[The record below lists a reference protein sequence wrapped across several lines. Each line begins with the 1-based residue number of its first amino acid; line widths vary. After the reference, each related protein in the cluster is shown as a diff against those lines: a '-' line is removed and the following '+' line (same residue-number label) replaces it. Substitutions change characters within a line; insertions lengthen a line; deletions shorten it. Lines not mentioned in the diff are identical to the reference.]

1 MIVICFPTV
10 SVTYR
15 KQQQGSRTR
24 RRYDAQL
31 KFHMAL
37 SHLKVLDLT
46 SNLSGPY
53 CAMILADQGAD
64 VIKVERPNVGDD
76 MRLTPPF
83 VGGESAPF
91 MAANRNKRSVILD
104 LKSAEGLEDFKRLV
118 ADADILI
125 ENFKP
130 GTADRIGV
138 GYGAM
143 QALNPRLIY
152 CSISGF
158 GQTGPYA
165 SRGGFDLISQA
176 MTGLAAI
183 CGDEDGPPHRLPIP
197 VTDICAGMNGAI
209 GILTALAA
217 REKSGRGQQVDVS
230 LFETG
235 IALGFYEGASFFAT
249 GETPERLGQRHRG
262 SAPYQIFAT
271 ADGHIAIGA
280 AAQRFWS
287 LTCKVIGCEELVE
300 DQRFIQKADRVKNS
314 KVLIG
319 IMEKRLLLKTTQE
332 WFELLDAEGIPAGPV
347 MDHKQLFSDPQTLAR
362 DMVAEVEHPTAGATR
377 VVGVP
382 IKLSDTPGG
391 VRRPAPRHG
400 EHTEEIL
407 KKSIEGV
414 AAE

>member
-1 MIVICFPTV
+1 
-10 SVTYR
+10 
-15 KQQQGSRTR
+15 
-24 RRYDAQL
+24 
-31 KFHMAL
+31 
-37 SHLKVLDLT
+37 
-46 SNLSGPY
+46 
-53 CAMILADQGAD
+53 MILADQGAD
-64 VIKVERPNVGDD
+64 VIKIERPNVGDD

-83 VGGESAPF
+83 INGESAPF
-91 MAANRNKRSVILD
+91 MSANRNKRSVILD
-104 LKSAEGLEDFKRLV
+104 LKTDKGLADFKKLV

-130 GTADRIGV
+130 GTADRIGI
-138 GYGAM
+138 GYKAM
-143 QALNPRLIY
+143 QALNQGLIY

-217 REKSGRGQQVDVS
+217 RENTGRGQQVDVS

-271 ADGHIAIGA
+271 SDGHIAIGG

-287 LTCKVIGCEELVE
+287 LTCKVINRE
-300 DQRFIQKADRVKNS
+300 DLIDDTRFVQKADRVKNNM
-314 KVLIG
+314 VLVD
-319 IMEKRLLLKTTQE
+319 IMEKELLKKTTQE

-347 MDHKQLFSDPQTLAR
+347 MNHEQMFSDPQTLAR
-362 DMVAEVEHPTAGATR
+362 DMVTEVEHPTAGVTKL
-377 VVGVP
+377 VGVP
-382 IKLSDTPGG
+382 IKLSETPGS

-400 EHTEEIL
+400 EHTNEVLSGAI
-407 KKSIEGV
+407 KGV

>member
-1 MIVICFPTV
+1 M
-10 SVTYR
+10 
-15 KQQQGSRTR
+15 
-24 RRYDAQL
+24 A
-31 KFHMAL
+31 MAL

-64 VIKVERPNVGDD
+64 VIKIERPNVGDD

-83 VGGESAPF
+83 INGESAPF
-91 MAANRNKRSVILD
+91 MSANRNKRSVILD
-104 LKSAEGLEDFKRLV
+104 LKTEEGLADFKRFV

-130 GTADRIGV
+130 GTADRIGI
-138 GYGAM
+138 GYDAM
-143 QALNPRLIY
+143 RTLNPRLIY

-165 SRGGFDLISQA
+165 LRGGFDLISQA

-235 IALGFYEGASFFAT
+235 IALGF
-249 GETPERLGQRHRG
+249 
-262 SAPYQIFAT
+262 
-271 ADGHIAIGA
+271 
-280 AAQRFWS
+280 
-287 LTCKVIGCEELVE
+287 
-300 DQRFIQKADRVKNS
+300 
-314 KVLIG
+314 
-319 IMEKRLLLKTTQE
+319 
-332 WFELLDAEGIPAGPV
+332 
-347 MDHKQLFSDPQTLAR
+347 
-362 DMVAEVEHPTAGATR
+362 
-377 VVGVP
+377 
-382 IKLSDTPGG
+382 
-391 VRRPAPRHG
+391 
-400 EHTEEIL
+400 
-407 KKSIEGV
+407 
-414 AAE
+414 

>member
-1 MIVICFPTV
+1 MID
-10 SVTYR
+10 
-15 KQQQGSRTR
+15 QEN
-24 RRYDAQL
+24 
-31 KFHMAL
+31 MAL

-64 VIKVERPNVGDD
+64 VIKIERPKVGDD

-83 VGGESAPF
+83 IGGESAPF
-91 MAANRNKRSVILD
+91 MTANRNKRSVIMD
-104 LKSAEGLEDFKRLV
+104 LKTEEDLSAFKELV
-118 ADADILI
+118 ADADILV

-138 GYGAM
+138 GYDAM
-143 QALNPRLIY
+143 SALNPRLIY

-176 MTGLAAI
+176 MTGLAAV
-183 CGDEDGPPHRLPIP
+183 CGEEDGPPHRLPIP
-197 VTDICAGMNGAI
+197 VTDLCAGMNGAI

-217 REKSGRGQQVDVS
+217 REKTGRGQQVDVS

-235 IALGFYEGASFFAT
+235 IALGFYEAASFFAT

-271 ADGHIAIGA
+271 ADGHIAIGGA
-280 AAQRFWS
+280 SQRFWS
-287 LTCKVIGCEELVE
+287 LTCEVVDCEELIN
-300 DQRFIQKADRVKNS
+300 DPKFAQKVDRVKNNLELVEILEQ
-314 KVLIG
+314 K
-319 IMEKRLLLKTTQE
+319 LLKKSTDE
-332 WFELLDAEGIPAGPV
+332 WFNLLNAKGIPAGPV
-347 MDHKQLFSDPQTLAR
+347 MNHKELFSDPQTHAR
-362 DMVAEVEHPTAGATR
+362 EMAVDVDHPAAGATR
-377 VVGVP
+377 VIGVP
-382 IKLSDTPGG
+382 IKLSETPGG
-391 VRRPAPRHG
+391 IRRPAPRHG
-400 EHTEEIL
+400 EHTPEVL
-407 KKSIEGV
+407 GKLVKGV

>member
-1 MIVICFPTV
+1 
-10 SVTYR
+10 
-15 KQQQGSRTR
+15 
-24 RRYDAQL
+24 
-31 KFHMAL
+31 MAL

-64 VIKVERPNVGDD
+64 VIKIERPEVGDD

-83 VGGESAPF
+83 IGGESAPF
-91 MAANRNKRSVILD
+91 MTANRNKRSAIMD
-104 LKSAEGLEDFKRLV
+104 FKSEEGLTAFKRLV
-118 ADADILI
+118 TDADILV

-138 GYGAM
+138 GYEAM
-143 QALNPRLIY
+143 SALNPRLIY

-209 GILTALAA
+209 GVLTALAA
-217 REKSGRGQQVDVS
+217 REKTGRGQQVDVS
-230 LFETG
+230 LYETG
-235 IALGFYEGASFFAT
+235 IALGFYEGASYFAT
-249 GETPERLGQRHRG
+249 GETPEKLGQRHRG

-271 ADGHIAIGA
+271 ADGHIAVGA
-280 AAQRFWS
+280 SAQRFWS
-287 LTCKVIGCEELVE
+287 LTCKVVGCEELI
-300 DQRFIQKADRVKNS
+300 DDPRFKGKADRVKNN
-314 KVLIG
+314 KALVEIL
-319 IMEKRLLLKTTQE
+319 EKRLVQKTTDE
-332 WFELLDAEGIPAGPV
+332 WFQLLDAEGIPAGPV
-347 MDHKQLFSDPQTLAR
+347 MNHKEMFSDPQAVAR
-362 DMVAEVEHPTAGATR
+362 NMAVEVDHPAAGATK
-377 VVGVP
+377 VLGIP
-382 IKLSDTPGG
+382 IKLSETPGAI
-391 VRRPAPRHG
+391 RRPAPRHG
-400 EHTEEIL
+400 EHTDEVIAISQ
-407 KKSIEGV
+407 KDV

>member
-1 MIVICFPTV
+1 
-10 SVTYR
+10 
-15 KQQQGSRTR
+15 
-24 RRYDAQL
+24 
-31 KFHMAL
+31 MAL

-64 VIKVERPNVGDD
+64 VIKIERPEVGDD

-83 VGGESAPF
+83 LGGESAPF
-91 MAANRNKRSVILD
+91 MTANRNKRSVIMD
-104 LKSAEGLEDFKRLV
+104 LKSEQGLADFKDLV
-118 ADADILI
+118 ASADILV

-138 GYGAM
+138 GYDAM
-143 QALNPRLIY
+143 SAINPRLIY

-230 LFETG
+230 LYETG
-235 IALGFYEGASFFAT
+235 IALGFYESASYFAT
-249 GETPERLGQRHRG
+249 GENPEKLGQRHRG

-271 ADGHIAIGA
+271 SDGHIAVGA
-280 AAQRFWS
+280 SAQRFWS
-287 LTCKVIGCEELVE
+287 LTCKVIGCEELI
-300 DQRFIQKADRVKNS
+300 DDPRFAGKAERVKNN
-314 KVLIG
+314 KELVEIL
-319 IMEKRLLLKTTQE
+319 EKELVKKTTNE

-347 MDHKQLFSDPQTLAR
+347 KNHKEMFSDPQTVAR
-362 DMVAEVEHPTAGATR
+362 EMVVDIEHPTAGATK
-377 VVGVP
+377 VLGIP
-382 IKLSDTPGG
+382 IKLSDTPGS

-400 EHTEEIL
+400 EHTGEVLAKQE
-407 KKSIEGV
+407 KGV

>member
-1 MIVICFPTV
+1 
-10 SVTYR
+10 
-15 KQQQGSRTR
+15 
-24 RRYDAQL
+24 
-31 KFHMAL
+31 MAL

-64 VIKVERPNVGDD
+64 VIKIERPKVGDD

-83 VGGESAPF
+83 IGGESAPF
-91 MAANRNKRSVILD
+91 MLNNRNKRSAIID
-104 LKSAEGLEDFKRLV
+104 LKTDEGLKNFKRLV
-118 ADADILI
+118 ADADVLI

-138 GYGAM
+138 GYDAM
-143 QALNPRLIY
+143 RAINPRLIY

-165 SRGGFDLISQA
+165 KRGGFDLISQA

-197 VTDICAGMNGAI
+197 ITDLCGGMNGAI
-209 GILTALAA
+209 GVLTALAA
-217 REKSGRGQQVDVS
+217 REKTSRGQQVDTS

-235 IALGFYEGASFFAT
+235 IALGFYEAASFFAT
-249 GETPERLGQRHRG
+249 NETPERLGQRHRG

-271 ADGHIAIGA
+271 SDGHIAIGG
-280 AAQRFWS
+280 AAQKFWS
-287 LTCKVIGCEELVE
+287 LTCQVLNCEDLV
-300 DQRFIQKADRVKNS
+300 DDPRFAKKADRVKNN
-314 KVLIG
+314 KELVAIL
-319 IMEKRLLLKTTQE
+319 EAYLLQKTTNE
-332 WFELLDAEGIPAGPV
+332 WFEMLDALGVPAGPV
-347 MDHKQLFSDPQTLAR
+347 MNHKELFSDPQALAR
-362 DMVAEVEHPTAGATR
+362 DMVVDVTHPSAGATR
-377 VVGVP
+377 TLGVP
-382 IKLSDTPGG
+382 IKLSDTPGA

-400 EHTEEIL
+400 EHTEEVL
-407 KKSIEGV
+407 KDWVKGV

>member
-1 MIVICFPTV
+1 M
-10 SVTYR
+10 
-15 KQQQGSRTR
+15 
-24 RRYDAQL
+24 A
-31 KFHMAL
+31 MAL

-64 VIKVERPNVGDD
+64 VIKIERPNVGDD

-83 VGGESAPF
+83 INGESAPF
-91 MAANRNKRSVILD
+91 MSANRNKRSVILD
-104 LKSAEGLEDFKRLV
+104 LKTEEGLADFKRLA

-130 GTADRIGV
+130 GTADRIGI
-138 GYGAM
+138 GYDAM
-143 QALNPRLIY
+143 RTLNPRLIY

-271 ADGHIAIGA
+271 SDGHVAIGG

-287 LTCKVIGCEELVE
+287 LTCKVIDREDLV
-300 DQRFIQKADRVKNS
+300 DDPRFVQKADRVKNN
-314 KVLIG
+314 KVLVE
-319 IMEKRLLLKTTQE
+319 IMEQELLKKTTQE

-347 MDHKQLFSDPQTLAR
+347 MNHEQMFSDPQTLAR
-362 DMVAEVEHPTAGATR
+362 DMVAEVDHPTAGNTR
-377 VVGVP
+377 LVGVP
-382 IKLSDTPGG
+382 IKLSDTPGSI
-391 VRRPAPRHG
+391 RRPAPRHG
-400 EHTEEIL
+400 EHTEEVL
-407 KKSIEGV
+407 NESINGV

>member
-1 MIVICFPTV
+1 
-10 SVTYR
+10 
-15 KQQQGSRTR
+15 
-24 RRYDAQL
+24 
-31 KFHMAL
+31 MAL

-64 VIKVERPNVGDD
+64 VLKIERPEVGDD

-91 MAANRNKRSVILD
+91 MTANRNKRSVIMD
-104 LKSAEGLEDFKRLV
+104 LKSEDGLADFKRLV
-118 ADADILI
+118 ESADILV

-138 GYGAM
+138 GYEAM
-143 QALNPRLIY
+143 RAINPRLIY

-209 GILTALAA
+209 GVLTALAA
-217 REKSGRGQQVDVS
+217 REKTGRGQQVDVS

-235 IALGFYEGASFFAT
+235 IALGFYEGASYFAT
-249 GETPERLGQRHRG
+249 GETPGKLGQRHRG

-271 ADGHIAIGA
+271 SDGHIAVGA
-280 AAQRFWS
+280 SAQRFWS
-287 LTCKVIGCEELVE
+287 LTCKVAECEELV
-300 DQRFIQKADRVKNS
+300 DDPRFAGKADRVKNN
-314 KVLIG
+314 KELVEIL
-319 IMEKRLLLKTTQE
+319 ETRFVTKTTDE
-332 WFELLDAEGIPAGPV
+332 WFKLLDAEGIPAGPV
-347 MDHKQLFSDPQTLAR
+347 MNHKEMFSDPQTKAR
-362 DMVAEVEHPTAGATR
+362 DMVVEVDHPSAGATR
-377 VVGVP
+377 VLGVP
-382 IKLSDTPGG
+382 IKLSDTPGSI
-391 VRRPAPRHG
+391 RRPAPRHG
-400 EHTEEIL
+400 EHTEEVIARPA
-407 KKSIEGV
+407 KGV

>member
-1 MIVICFPTV
+1 
-10 SVTYR
+10 
-15 KQQQGSRTR
+15 
-24 RRYDAQL
+24 
-31 KFHMAL
+31 MAL

-64 VIKVERPNVGDD
+64 VIKIERPNVGDD

-91 MAANRNKRSVILD
+91 MSANRNKRSVIID
-104 LKSAEGLEDFKRLV
+104 LKTEEGLKDFKRL
-118 ADADILI
+118 AGDADILI

-130 GTADRIGV
+130 GTAERIGV
-138 GYGAM
+138 GYEAM
-143 QALNPRLIY
+143 RGLNPRLIY

-209 GILTALAA
+209 GVLTALAA
-217 REKSGRGQQVDVS
+217 REKTGRGQQVDVS

-271 ADGHIAIGA
+271 ADGHIAIGGA
-280 AAQRFWS
+280 SQRFWS
-287 LTCKVIGCEELVE
+287 LTCEVIGREELI
-300 DQRFIQKADRVKNS
+300 DDPRFVQKADRVKNN
-314 KVLIG
+314 KVLVE
-319 IMEKRLLLKTTQE
+319 IMEKELLKKTTQE
-332 WFELLDAEGIPAGPV
+332 WFGKLDAADIPAGPV
-347 MDHKQLFSDPQTLAR
+347 MDHQQMFSDPQTLAR
-362 DMVAEVEHPTAGATR
+362 DMVAEVDHPAAGATR

-382 IKLSDTPGG
+382 IKLSETPGG
-391 VRRPAPRHG
+391 IRRPAPRHG
-400 EHTEEIL
+400 EHTEEVL
-407 KKSIEGV
+407 TGSIKGV

>member
-1 MIVICFPTV
+1 M
-10 SVTYR
+10 
-15 KQQQGSRTR
+15 
-24 RRYDAQL
+24 A
-31 KFHMAL
+31 MAL

-64 VIKVERPNVGDD
+64 VIKIERPKVGDD

-83 VGGESAPF
+83 INGESAPF
-91 MAANRNKRSVILD
+91 MSANRNKCSVILD
-104 LKSAEGLEDFKRLV
+104 LKTEEGLSDFKRL
-118 ADADILI
+118 AEDADILI

-130 GTADRIGV
+130 GTADRIGI
-138 GYGAM
+138 GYDAM
-143 QALNPRLIY
+143 HVLNPRLIY

-209 GILTALAA
+209 GILTALTA
-217 REKSGRGQQVDVS
+217 REKTGRGQQVDVS
-230 LFETG
+230 LYETG
-235 IALGFYEGASFFAT
+235 IALGFYEGASYFAT

-271 ADGHIAIGA
+271 SDGHIAIGGA
-280 AAQRFWS
+280 SQRFWS
-287 LTCKVIGCEELVE
+287 LTCQVIERE
-300 DQRFIQKADRVKNS
+300 DLIDDPRFVQKADRVANNT
-314 KVLIG
+314 VLVE
-319 IMEKRLLLKTTQE
+319 IMEKELLKRTTQE
-332 WFELLDAEGIPAGPV
+332 WFERLDAAGIPAGPV
-347 MDHKQLFSDPQTLAR
+347 MDHKQMFADPQTAAR
-362 DMVAEVEHPTAGATR
+362 NMIADVDHPTAGATK

-382 IKLSDTPGG
+382 IKLSETPGG

-400 EHTEEIL
+400 EHTEEVL
-407 KKSIEGV
+407 NGTVKGV

>member
-1 MIVICFPTV
+1 
-10 SVTYR
+10 
-15 KQQQGSRTR
+15 
-24 RRYDAQL
+24 
-31 KFHMAL
+31 MAL

-64 VIKVERPNVGDD
+64 VIKIERPEVGDD

-83 VGGESAPF
+83 IGGESAPF
-91 MAANRNKRSVILD
+91 MTANRNKRSVILD
-104 LKSAEGLEDFKRLV
+104 LKTKEGLADFERLA

-130 GTADRIGV
+130 GTAERIGI
-138 GYGAM
+138 GYEAM
-143 QALNPRLIY
+143 RTLNPRLIY

-176 MTGLAAI
+176 MTGLAAV
-183 CGDEDGPPHRLPIP
+183 CGPEDGPPHRLPIP

-217 REKSGRGQQVDVS
+217 REKTGRGQQVDVS
-230 LFETG
+230 LYETG
-235 IALGFYEGASFFAT
+235 IALGFYEGAAYFAT
-249 GETPERLGQRHRG
+249 GETPEKLGQRHRG

-300 DQRFIQKADRVKNS
+300 DPRFVSKADRVRNNREL
-314 KVLIG
+314 VA
-319 IMEKRLLLKTTQE
+319 IMEKRLAGKTTQE
-332 WFELLDAEGIPAGPV
+332 WFDLLDAAGIPAGPV
-347 MDHKQLFSDPQTLAR
+347 MNHKQMYDDPQAIAR
-362 DMVAEVEHPTAGATR
+362 GMAVEVDHPSAGKSR
-377 VVGVP
+377 VIGVP
-382 IKLSDTPGG
+382 IKLSETPGG

-400 EHTEEIL
+400 EHTDEIL
-407 KKSIEGV
+407 KSAAKGV

>member
-1 MIVICFPTV
+1 VAANNRQTH
-10 SVTYR
+10 
-15 KQQQGSRTR
+15 GSK
-24 RRYDAQL
+24 DQENI
-31 KFHMAL
+31 MAL

-46 SNLSGPY
+46 ANLSGPY

-64 VIKVERPNVGDD
+64 VIKVERPDVGDD

-83 VGGESAPF
+83 IAGESAPF
-91 MAANRNKRSVILD
+91 MLANRNKRSIII
-104 LKSAEGLEDFKRLV
+104 DFKTTDGLTAFRRLV
-118 ADADILI
+118 VDADILI

-130 GTADRIGV
+130 GTATRIGV
-138 GYGAM
+138 GYEDM
-143 QALNPRLIY
+143 RTLNPRLIY

-165 SRGGFDLISQA
+165 KRGGFDLISQA

-197 VTDICAGMNGAI
+197 ITDLCAGMNGAI

-217 REKSGRGQQVDVS
+217 REKTGQGQQVDVS

-235 IALGFYEGASFFAT
+235 IALGFYESASYFAT
-249 GETPERLGQRHRG
+249 NVTPERLGQRHRG

-280 AAQRFWS
+280 AAERFWS
-287 LTCKVIGCEELVE
+287 LTCKVLGCEELTK
-300 DQRFIQKADRVKNS
+300 DTRFTTKADRVANNKAL
-314 KVLIG
+314 VAIL
-319 IMEKRLLLKTTQE
+319 EKRLLEKTTDA
-332 WFELLDAEGIPAGPV
+332 WFQLLDAKGVPAGPV
-347 MDHKQLFSDPQTLAR
+347 MNHAQMFADPQTLAR
-362 DMVAEVEHPTAGATR
+362 DMVVDIDHPSAGATR
-377 VVGVP
+377 TLGVP
-382 IKLSDTPGG
+382 IKLSETPGA

-400 EHTEEIL
+400 EHTQEVLAEA
-407 KKSIEGV
+407 SRRN

>member
-1 MIVICFPTV
+1 MH
-10 SVTYR
+10 
-15 KQQQGSRTR
+15 
-24 RRYDAQL
+24 DAKL
-31 KFHMAL
+31 NMAMAL

-64 VIKVERPNVGDD
+64 VIKIERPNVGDD

-83 VGGESAPF
+83 INGESAPF
-91 MAANRNKRSVILD
+91 MSANRNKRSVILD
-104 LKSAEGLEDFKRLV
+104 LKTEEGLADFKRLV

-130 GTADRIGV
+130 GTADRMGIG
-138 GYGAM
+138 YNAM
-143 QALNPRLIY
+143 RTLNPRLIY

-271 ADGHIAIGA
+271 SDGHVAIGG

-287 LTCKVIGCEELVE
+287 LTCKVIDRE
-300 DQRFIQKADRVKNS
+300 DLGNDPRFVQKADRVKNN
-314 KVLIG
+314 KVLVE
-319 IMEKRLLLKTTQE
+319 IMEQELLKKTTQE

-347 MDHKQLFSDPQTLAR
+347 MNHEQMFSDPQTLAR
-362 DMVAEVEHPTAGATR
+362 DMIAEVDHPTAGNTR
-377 VVGVP
+377 LVGVP
-382 IKLSDTPGG
+382 IKLSDTPGSI
-391 VRRPAPRHG
+391 RRPAPRHG
-400 EHTEEIL
+400 EHTEEVL
-407 KKSIEGV
+407 NESINGV

>member
-1 MIVICFPTV
+1 
-10 SVTYR
+10 
-15 KQQQGSRTR
+15 
-24 RRYDAQL
+24 
-31 KFHMAL
+31 MAL

-64 VIKVERPNVGDD
+64 VIKIERPKVGDD

-83 VGGESAPF
+83 INGESAPF
-91 MAANRNKRSVILD
+91 MTANRNKRSVIID
-104 LKSAEGLEDFKRLV
+104 LKIEEGLANFKQLV
-118 ADADILI
+118 VDADILI

-130 GTADRIGV
+130 GTADRLGIG
-138 GYGAM
+138 YDAM
-143 QALNPRLIY
+143 HVLNPRLVY

-183 CGDEDGPPHRLPIP
+183 CGDENGPPHRLPIP

-217 REKSGRGQQVDVS
+217 RENSGRGQQVDVS

-235 IALGFYEGASFFAT
+235 IALGFYEGASFFTT

-271 ADGHIAIGA
+271 SDGHIAIGG

-287 LTCKVIGCEELVE
+287 LTCKVIGRE
-300 DQRFIQKADRVKNS
+300 DLTDDPRFVKKADRVQNNR
-314 KVLIG
+314 VLVE
-319 IMEKRLLLKTTQE
+319 IMEKELLKKTTQE

-347 MDHKQLFSDPQTLAR
+347 MNHEQMFSDPQTLAR
-362 DMVAEVEHPTAGATR
+362 EMVAEVDHPTAGATR
-377 VVGVP
+377 LVGIP
-382 IKLSDTPGG
+382 IKLSDTPGSI
-391 VRRPAPRHG
+391 RRPAPRHG
-400 EHTEEIL
+400 EHTHEVL
-407 KKSIEGV
+407 NNSIKGV

>member
-1 MIVICFPTV
+1 
-10 SVTYR
+10 
-15 KQQQGSRTR
+15 
-24 RRYDAQL
+24 
-31 KFHMAL
+31 MAL

-64 VIKVERPNVGDD
+64 VIKIERPNVGDD

-83 VGGESAPF
+83 LGGESAPF
-91 MAANRNKRSVILD
+91 MTANRNKRSVIMD
-104 LKSAEGLEDFKRLV
+104 LKTEEGLADFKRLV
-118 ADADILI
+118 ADADVLV

-138 GYGAM
+138 GYDAM
-143 QALNPRLIY
+143 SALNPRLIY

-209 GILTALAA
+209 GVLTALAA
-217 REKSGRGQQVDVS
+217 RERSGRGQQVDVS

-235 IALGFYEGASFFAT
+235 IALGFYEPASFFAT
-249 GETPERLGQRHRG
+249 GQTPERLGQRHRG

-287 LTCKVIGCEELVE
+287 LTCKVVGCEELI
-300 DQRFIQKADRVKNS
+300 DDPRFVQKADRVKNNEEL
-314 KVLIG
+314 VEIL
-319 IMEKRLLLKTTQE
+319 EKRLIQKTTKE
-332 WFELLDAEGIPAGPV
+332 WFDQLDAQGVPAGPV
-347 MDHKQLFSDPQTLAR
+347 MDHKEMFSDPQTLAR
-362 DMVAEVEHPTAGATR
+362 DMVVDLDHPAAGATR
-377 VVGVP
+377 VLGVP
-382 IKLSDTPGG
+382 IKLSDTPGR

-400 EHTEEIL
+400 EHTEEVLAKPI
-407 KKSIEGV
+407 KGV